1 MDNCIFPSVTEK
13 IRKLGVL
20 FLVQRNKTIDIWIL
34 FTTSETLFEKMS
46 PLKKDKVLFGWK
58 TSDVFTFAV
67 CAQRIN
73 TGQWSANSFNGNSSL
88 NDKP

>member
-20 FLVQRNKTIDIWIL
+20 FLVQRNKTIDFWIL

-58 TSDVFTFAV
+58 TNF
-67 CAQRIN
+67 
-73 TGQWSANSFNGNSSL
+73 
-88 NDKP
+88 